1 MMSQTSA
8 SEQPSTS
15 IRITLDRCATGSRM
29 KVRRLV
35 AAIWRLSTSSS
46 CPAIM
51 STSSAECSASCRLR
65 RRRKS
70 SAVLCAMRNSQPCGL
85 AMGVTDGSASIAL
98 ISASCSTSSP
108 SMTEPTIR
116 AQ

>member
-15 IRITLDRCATGSRM
+15 IRITLERCATGSRM

-35 AAIWRLSTSSS
+35 AAIWRLYIIE
-46 CPAIM
+46 PVGNHLHLLGRM
-51 STSSAECSASCRLR
+51 QRLLRLR

-70 SAVLCAMRNSQPCGL
+70 SAVLCAMRNSQP
-85 AMGVTDGSASIAL
+85 S
-98 ISASCSTSSP
+98 
-108 SMTEPTIR
+108 R
-116 AQ
+116 